1 MAGEH
6 CSSTCVTRDHT
17 SFGACIR
24 AKALGAIWLGGG
36 GPSFGEVK
44 RFSRENQA
52 YRDAIKSGLKPQA
65 VSFGAVNRAYDA
77 ASGR

>member
-24 AKALGAIWLGGG
+24 AKALGAIWLGGD

-65 VSFGAVNRAYDA
+65 VSFNAVNKAYDA
-77 ASGR
+77 ASRG